1 MGAEWQ
7 AFFQTLTVVAVV
19 ASAALLVVLQLTASR
34 WRRTRLKE
42 AAAAV
47 ALGELLVPLLAGL
60 VALMPGTPWRIGYLV
75 AAGLAVCGLVGD
87 VATYL
92 RADDTADAF
101 DDRQV
106 QWGLPF
112 SAAVCL
118 SLIVF
123 SCSSADWA
131 VYVVAGLS
139 VALVLSGT
147 GRGWL
152 LLSHVDRTGGGSS
165 RVPTVSR

>member
-1 MGAEWQ
+1 VGAEWQ
-7 AFFQTLTVVAVV
+7 AFFQALTVVAAV
-19 ASAALLVVLQLTASR
+19 ASAALLAVLQLTSAR
-34 WRRTRLKE
+34 WRVTSLKE

-60 VALMPGTPWRIGYLV
+60 VALMPNTPWRIGYLV
-75 AAGLAVCGLVGD
+75 TGGLAICVLVGH

-92 RADDTADAF
+92 RHDDTADTF

-106 QWGLPF
+106 QWGLPV

-123 SCSSADWA
+123 SCSPADWS

-139 VALVLSGT
+139 VWLVLSGT
-147 GRGWL
+147 CRGWL
-152 LLSHVDRTGGGSS
+152 LLSRPDRTAGGSS